1 MCIYNHLYIAIAS
14 FVICSLVISPLTQ
27 RSEICLTLSG
37 KGTPSIL
44 FIAFAILTTLRRFS
58 LVLSSIEIAFFS
70 KSYCTQI
77 CQICQIS
84 QEIMI
89 SILLDF
95 LVLLWYMFVLRKV
108 A

>member
-77 CQICQIS
+77 CQIS